1 MDRQWPDVDRDKARI
16 LDRTVM
22 LVSAVA
28 VTAVAAF
35 LLTPGDAIVGLGIA
49 PAFWSV
55 LS

>member
-1 MDRQWPDVDRDKARI
+1 MDRQSPDIDRDKARI
-16 LDRTVM
+16 FARTGM
-22 LVSAVA
+22 LVAAVA

-35 LLTPGDAIVGLGIA
+35 LLTPGNAIVGLGIA